1 MKEYQQPII
10 KDIDVILSDIIAVS
24 SGDVYND
31 GETWGELHS

>member
-10 KDIDVILSDIIAVS
+10 KDIDVILTDIIAIS
-24 SGDVYND
+24 NGDSYDD